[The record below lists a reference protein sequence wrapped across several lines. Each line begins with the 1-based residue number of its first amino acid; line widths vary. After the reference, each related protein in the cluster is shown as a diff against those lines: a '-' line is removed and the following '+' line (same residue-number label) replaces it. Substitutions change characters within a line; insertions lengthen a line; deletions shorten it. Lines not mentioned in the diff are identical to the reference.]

1 MASPPRLP
9 AAPRSTIAAIQQ
21 AWVVVLGLA
30 ALCVAWKLAPS
41 RPLLALVV
49 PLGLLASHAWV
60 LAIEFLLLFAVR
72 DAAPGVA
79 GPPRPGARALAAA
92 WRAETCHAWRVFAW
106 RQPFRWRT
114 WPDRLDGEGVAGR
127 RGVLLVHGFVCN
139 RGFWAPWLR
148 RLSAD
153 RRAFSAVNLEP
164 PFASIDDYVEALDEA
179 ARRLQQATGL
189 PALVVCHSMGG
200 LAVRAWLARRAAE
213 GEAMHGRVERV
224 VTIGSPHAGT
234 WLARFSHTRN
244 GREMRPGSAWLE
256 RLAQA
261 WRSGE
266 AGLAPGR
273 FTCWYSNADNIVMPA
288 SSAMLAGADNRLV
301 NGAGHVDLAFR
312 EEVIE
317 GTLAIL
323 AQEA

>member
-21 AWVVVLGLA
+21 AWVLVVVGA
-30 ALCVAWKLAPS
+30 ALCIAWKLAPS
-41 RPLLALVV
+41 RPLLALVAA
-49 PLGLLASHAWV
+49 LGLLASHAWV
-60 LAIEFLLLFAVR
+60 LAIEFVLLFALK
-72 DAAPGVA
+72 DPAPQAAGA
-79 GPPRPGARALAAA
+79 SRPGARVLLAA
-92 WRAETCHAWRVFAW
+92 WGAETFHAWRVFAW
-106 RQPFRWRT
+106 RQPFRWRA
-114 WPDRLDGEGVAGR
+114 WPDRLEGEGVAGR

-153 RRAFSAVNLEP
+153 RRAFAAVNLEP
-164 PFASIDDYVEALDEA
+164 PFASIDQYAAVLDEA
-179 ARRLQQATGL
+179 ATRLQRATGL
-189 PALVVCHSMGG
+189 PPLVVCHSMGG
-200 LAVRAWLARRAAE
+200 LAVRAWLARRTAD
-213 GEAMHGRVERV
+213 GEAMQGRVDRV

-234 WLARFSHTRN
+234 WLARLSHTRN

-256 RLAQA
+256 RLGQA

-273 FTCWYSNADNIVMPA
+273 FTCWYSSTDNIVMPA
-288 SSAMLAGADNRLV
+288 SSALLAGADNRLV
-301 NGAGHVDLAFR
+301 TGAGHVDLAFR
-312 EEVIE
+312 EEVIG
-317 GTLAIL
+317 GTLALL